1 MPYFVFPAVMA
12 GSLSYP
18 NADQPADQIAL
29 HAIALYRDA
38 ARMLKG
44 KMVRAAI
51 LANQIWFNSGLNQP
65 HY

>member
-1 MPYFVFPAVMA
+1 MA

-51 LANQIWFNSGLNQP
+51 LANLI
-65 HY
+65 